1 MKTAALQI
9 FTIQFDKHKDNEG
22 TVVGDRN
29 IKYSGLCKHV
39 NASRES
45 ASLESLRDF
54 SAHGSNRLKVES
66 RDWSLSFVVP
76 AYI

>member
-45 ASLESLRDF
+45 A
-54 SAHGSNRLKVES
+54 RLDS
-66 RDWSLSFVVP
+66 RVSSPCVTFLP
-76 AYI
+76 TGATG